1 MMKGQRSWWVLA
13 VVVLVLSPWSAQA
26 QERSVFSSQTLE
38 RPGPLSEVVA
48 AVNIPAEWG
57 TLKNALPLAGDPLYY
72 TLFFEDAGGNIRIVP
87 LYLTLGG
94 GTWSL
99 SLRRDPV
106 LLIKRGP

>member
-1 MMKGQRSWWVLA
+1 MIKGQRRWWVLA
-13 VVVLVLSPWSAQA
+13 LGLLVLAPWSARA
-26 QERSVFSSQTLE
+26 QERSIWTSQTGE
-38 RPGPLSEVVA
+38 KPGPLSEVLA
-48 AVNIPAEWG
+48 AVTIPAEWG
-57 TLKNALPLAGDPLYY
+57 TLSNVLPPTGDPAYY

-94 GTWSL
+94 GTWTL

>member
-1 MMKGQRSWWVLA
+1 MMKGKRSWWVL
-13 VVVLVLSPWSAQA
+13 VVVLVLAPWSAQA

-38 RPGPLSEVVA
+38 RPAPLSEVVA

-72 TLFFEDAGGNIRIVP
+72 ALFFEDAGGNIRIVP

-99 SLRRDPV
+99 SLRRDPAV
-106 LLIKRGP
+106 VIRRGP

>member
-13 VVVLVLSPWSAQA
+13 AVVLVLSPWWAQA

-48 AVNIPAEWG
+48 AVNIPTEWG

-72 TLFFEDAGGNIRIVP
+72 TLFFEDAGGNGRIVP